1 MHATATVFEDGV
13 VVIDWDTYLGYG
25 DCFIPERLVGSI
37 EQDDESD
44 DDDEVNE
51 LDLDF

>member
-25 DCFIPERLVGSI
+25 DCFIPERLVGLI
-37 EQDDESD
+37 EQDDES